1 MNRRRRLG
9 QHLLVDSNV
18 LNAILDSAKLGKDE
32 VVYEIGTGNGI
43 LTAELCTRAGSVIS
57 CDVDKDM
64 ITATK
69 GILGKYD
76 NLTLLHAD
84 GFKFD
89 VTFDVFMSN
98 LPYSKSRRALEWL
111 ATRKFNRAVVMVQK
125 EFAMKILSNS
135 GSNYRA
141 VSALAQHCFDME
153 IIMNVNRN
161 SFNPKPR
168 VDSILLKIVQKRRV
182 DSDVVK
188 ALKFLFSYRGKK
200 VSSVARKFKI
210 RDINNIDIDKRIEQ
224 LTPSEAIGLATMIE
238 QKQKQL
244 LQTVR

>member
-69 GILGKYD
+69 GIL
-76 NLTLLHAD
+76 
-84 GFKFD
+84 
-89 VTFDVFMSN
+89 
-98 LPYSKSRRALEWL
+98 PYSKSRKALEWL
-111 ATRKFNRAVVMVQK
+111 AVRKFNRAVVMVQK

-168 VDSILLKIVQKRRV
+168 VDSILLKIIQKRRV
-182 DSDVVK
+182 GSDVVK

>member
-43 LTAELCTRAGSVIS
+43 LTVELCKRAGSVIS

-64 ITATK
+64 ITAAE

-76 NLTLLHAD
+76 NLALLHDD

-141 VSALAQHCFDME
+141 VSALAQHCFDMQ
-153 IIMNVNRN
+153 IIMNVGRN
-161 SFNPKPR
+161 SFIPKPR

-224 LTPSEAIGLATMIE
+224 LTSSEAIGLATMIE

-244 LQTVR
+244 LQTIR

>member
-18 LNAILDSAKLGKDE
+18 LNAILDSAKLDKDE

-89 VTFDVFMSN
+89 VTFDVFVSN

-111 ATRKFNRAVVMVQK
+111 ASRKFNRAVVMVQK

-135 GSNYRA
+135 GGNYRA
-141 VSALAQHCFDME
+141 VSALAQHCFNMQ

-168 VDSILLKIVQKRRV
+168 VDSILLKIVQNRRI

-210 RDINNIDIDKRIEQ
+210 RDINIDKRIEQ

-238 QKQKQL
+238 QKQL